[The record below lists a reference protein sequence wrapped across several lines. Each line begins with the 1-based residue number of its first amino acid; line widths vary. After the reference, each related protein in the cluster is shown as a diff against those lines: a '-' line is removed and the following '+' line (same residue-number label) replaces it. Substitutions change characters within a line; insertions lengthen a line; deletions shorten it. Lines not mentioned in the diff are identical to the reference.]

1 MLPLQLAL
9 TAVCLLSRR
18 VARRPDRPR
27 PQAPGRVLLN
37 VLAVAELALVVH
49 LVLGI
54 VRVTGDVPRRRLGVG
69 VHRLPGRRRP
79 VIPAGVVWS
88 SGERSRGG
96 TAVLLVA
103 VLLVPFMF
111 VRLADI
117 WAAGG

>member
-9 TAVCLLSRR
+9 SALCLLCALWLVVLIVR
-18 VARRPDRPR
+18 D
-27 PQAPGRVLLN
+27 QTPGRVLLKL
-37 VLAVAELALVVH
+37 LAIVEVALIVH

-54 VRVTGDVPRRRLGVG
+54 VRVTGDAPDDVAVWEYIGYLVG
-69 VHRLPGRRRP
+69 VVVL
-79 VIPAGVVWS
+79 VPAGVVWS

-111 VRLADI
+111 LRLADI